1 MGEVHKVLLGVLLL
15 ATCLGAVEVEENPF
29 LEAARTLLQ
38 DQLQGRGGGG
48 GGVAQGLG
56 GLVQGFLQSDGGRHL
71 GDMLMGGGKPGA
83 GGGGNPAADI
93 LSGIGSLI
101 ASTGAN
107 NQGGGGGGGI
117 DPQLIGQMMSM
128 FAGGGVSDEDGDNSV
143 DINNNEVGAGN
154 GKRKPAAPGVDWE
167 SMLSLASTF
176 MGAGGGQ
183 QRGGGGGGM
192 EGLLNLLPVLLQSV
206 GGNSGDQRQQPARER
221 RNSAASG
228 GGGSPFVPPF
238 LSGLYEYWDHFRR
251 SELGQTLWKSSG
263 MEATLQL
270 FTDKEGNFQVTRI
283 FSSLENHSFRRR
295 WIKSLT
301 SFVAEWVAHV
311 SDPNTQTRYISTAQF
326 MANNFLKAQGYHKGA
341 LFDPIRPAESLSH
354 LTNAVFK
361 RQFGLKVNS
370 ATYIKPAVT
379 YIQEVFQLGQS
390 KGLSLSHL
398 KSQEIE
404 SKLADTLN
412 GEVIEPVLRVWRAY
426 RYSVQNP
433 QCDRYLVCA
442 LNRHESTTVHTAG
455 LKPGVTKLASIV
467 SSWFLSG
474 ETGTPFWKLY
484 NAATEEHNCQ
494 VRREGLAKP
503 FSGYDWRQ
511 RFDVNQEMVGRDF
524 PWARLRRHVSED
536 AQRYL
541 GLNLCRVKYPA
552 DCSDFHEL
560 DVKATTEYAHS
571 EL

>member
-1 MGEVHKVLLGVLLL
+1 MGEAHRVLLGVLLL

-128 FAGGGVSDEDGDNSV
+128 FAGGGASDEDGDNSV

-154 GKRKPAAPGVDWE
+154 VKRKPAAAAAGVDWE

-301 SFVAEWVAHV
+301 SFVAEGVAHV

-503 FSGYDWRQ
+503 FSR
-511 RFDVNQEMVGRDF
+511 
-524 PWARLRRHVSED
+524 
-536 AQRYL
+536 
-541 GLNLCRVKYPA
+541 
-552 DCSDFHEL
+552 
-560 DVKATTEYAHS
+560 
-571 EL
+571 